1 MYIEIF
7 DSPNWTPPAD
17 DLLPNGDFE
26 TGCSP
31 PWDAGDE
38 YGPGQEVNVTGPI
51 FNVVPC
57 GSDCKSGNYYAKLYY
72 INTAPNAGTLSE
84 VVSNQP
90 YLTAGVSY
98 TFSAWVKGSAA
109 SNNAPLSIIDTYP
122 SDSFSYLI
130 NGTGEWELVS
140 HVVKPL
146 AGTTIE
152 FVLQGTSLFDWVID
166 DVQFVP
172 VS

>member
-1 MYIEIF
+1 
-7 DSPNWTPPAD
+7 
-17 DLLPNGDFE
+17 
-26 TGCSP
+26 
-31 PWDAGDE
+31 
-38 YGPGQEVNVTGPI
+38 
-51 FNVVPC
+51 
-57 GSDCKSGNYYAKLYY
+57 
-72 INTAPNAGTLSE
+72 